1 MFHMSVASFKTCS
14 VFHLK
19 NVHDIIKVFTWHCV
33 SPYCLLYMSVI
44 IAVSVSLLA
53 DAQII
58 YKRLLIGA
66 QKLVQ
71 SRGFY
76 QISGNEM

>member
-1 MFHMSVASFKTCS
+1 MI
-14 VFHLK
+14 
-19 NVHDIIKVFTWHCV
+19 DIQGI
-33 SPYCLLYMSVI
+33 P
-44 IAVSVSLLA
+44 SLLA

-76 QISGNEM
+76 QINGNEM

>member
-1 MFHMSVASFKTCS
+1 MLEFSLQLS
-14 VFHLK
+14 
-19 NVHDIIKVFTWHCV
+19 
-33 SPYCLLYMSVI
+33 
-44 IAVSVSLLA
+44 SLLA